1 MQEKNTAEKCGSDT
15 QKSDVD
21 NLKQNFQNDFLIT
34 KKTPK
39 VIDISFLLLIA
50 LLRAFSTQV
59 FIVPNKFA
67 PGGITGIASI
77 IYNTVKIINPELS
90 ESVFFNPAFT
100 MFVLHAP
107 LAITAYFVFNKKF
120 ALRSGI
126 TLIGISAFLF
136 VISYIK
142 IPTFSTDS
150 YDSSIKILAAV
161 AGGAISG
168 FCLGSLMKRNCST
181 GGTDL
186 IGRMLQKKYPHHG
199 VAKLILFCDMIVVML
214 SGLVGFL
221 SVDYSD
227 ASLVLIAVLT
237 PMLYSFITLVISSKV
252 CDIII
257 KGYDSAVIFQIITNK
272 AELIGEA
279 IRQKLK
285 KTATILPGK
294 GVISNKNKDV
304 VIFVVKKHS
313 ILDVKKILQSIDP
326 YAFTY
331 LTSANEVYGLGF
343 KGF

>member
-1 MQEKNTAEKCGSDT
+1 MSEKKDA
-15 QKSDVD
+15 
-21 NLKQNFQNDFLIT
+21 NLKDGAVPKFNLQNDFVSV
-34 KKTPK
+34 KKTSK
-39 VIDISFLLLIA
+39 AIDICFLLLIA
-50 LLRAFSTQV
+50 LLRAVSTQI

-77 IYNTVKIINPELS
+77 IYNTVKIYDQGLAD
-90 ESVFFNPAFT
+90 SVFNPAFT
-100 MFVLHAP
+100 MLILHAP
-107 LAITAYFVFNKKF
+107 LAIVAYFVYNKKF
-120 ALRSGI
+120 AMRSGI
-126 TLIGISAFLF
+126 TLLGISAFLF
-136 VISYIK
+136 AFSYVK

-150 YDSSIKILAAV
+150 YDSGIKILAAV

-214 SGLVGFL
+214 SGIVGLL
-221 SVDYSD
+221 SVDFSN
-227 ASLVLIAVLT
+227 ASQILIAVLT
-237 PMLYSFITLVISSKV
+237 PMLYSFVTLVISSKV

-257 KGYDSAVIFQIITNK
+257 KGYDSAVIFQIISNK

-279 IRQKLK
+279 IKQKLK

-294 GVISNKNKDV
+294 GIASNNNKDV

-331 LTSANEVYGLGF
+331 LTQANEVYGIGF